1 MIHRPVSRSAAVL
14 GVAALLPLGLV
25 ACDSDSS
32 SSANPDAEFS
42 GESITLAAV
51 PSEESTTLESA
62 YGNIA
67 DLLEKQLGV
76 EVTFQNANDYAAVI
90 EGQRAGQIDMAS
102 YGPFSYVI
110 ASDSG
115 VKVEPI
121 ATLANAADEE
131 PSYTSQLHV
140 PAGSDIKGLED
151 LRGKNVCFVDAAS
164 TSGYLVPSYGL
175 LGLGIDP
182 EKDLTP
188 VMAGGHDA
196 SLLSLDGGN
205 CDAAFAQDTQL
216 GVLEETGQIKPGSVE
231 VVWQSDPIPSS
242 PLTANTDTMSA
253 ELVEAVKKE
262 LLENGNKEKLTELGI
277 CDSVEDCVLPDD
289 SEWGYLPVTDENFD
303 VIREICEVT
312 QADACNQVG

>member
-1 MIHRPVSRSAAVL
+1 MKRQFTSRTAAVL
-14 GVAALLPLGLV
+14 GTVALLPFGLA
-25 ACDSDSS
+25 ACGSDSS

-42 GESITLAAV
+42 GEKITLAAV

-115 VKVEPI
+115 VEVDPI
-121 ATLANAADEE
+121 ATLADAADEE
-131 PSYTSQLHV
+131 PSYSSELHV
-140 PAGSDIKGLED
+140 PAGSDIKGLDD
-151 LRGKNVCFVDAAS
+151 LRGKNICFVDAAS
-164 TSGYLVPSYGL
+164 TSGYLVPSYAL
-175 LGLGIDP
+175 LNAGIDP

-216 GVLEETGQIKPGSVE
+216 GVMEDSGQIKPGDVE

-242 PLTANTDTMSA
+242 PLTANTGTMSA
-253 ELVEAVKKE
+253 ELIEAVKKE

-277 CDSVEDCVLPDD
+277 CESAEDCVLPDD
-289 SEWGYLPVTDENFD
+289 SQWGYLPVADEDFD
-303 VIREICEVT
+303 VIRQICDVT
-312 QADACNQVG
+312 KAEACNQVG